1 MGSHAHALLRQ
12 QYAKQGGKEAWKN
25 RKEQPQLERIPV
37 CIHVFYNPHS
47 LFVCLLPNFTSL
59 LLPLNSSTKHMS
71 VVLFSAKE
79 QVSGIPDLFWE

>member
-1 MGSHAHALLRQ
+1 ME
-12 QYAKQGGKEAWKN
+12 KQKRTTSTGEDSS
-25 RKEQPQLERIPV
+25 V
-37 CIHVFYNPHS
+37 HSCILQPHS

-59 LLPLNSSTKHMS
+59 LLPLNSSTKRMS